1 MLNPKTKAIVDLGYL
16 GIKKHHKRTS
26 IPYKSSK
33 KHPLTARQKR
43 YNRALSRKRVV
54 VENVIRNCKIF
65 NIVKNTYRGKHKN
78 YGIIWNIVAELVNL
92 KG

>member
-1 MLNPKTKAIVDLGYL
+1 LGYL
-16 GIKKHHKRTS
+16 GIKKHPKRTS

-33 KHPLTARQKR
+33 KHPLTARQKK
-43 YNRALSRKRVV
+43 YNLALSRKQIR
-54 VENVIRNCKIF
+54 VENVIRNCKTV

-78 YGIIWNIVAELVNL
+78 YGLIWNIVAELVNL